1 MLMSN
6 NYTDAF
12 DEFAIK
18 NGRDIF
24 NVYQDSDT
32 TDEERGW
39 LSGYL
44 I

>member
-12 DEFAIK
+12 DEFAI

-32 TDEERGW
+32 TDEEREVG
-39 LSGYL
+39 
-44 I
+44 